1 MQNDVRT
8 ELGVN
13 FIEYA
18 VAVNTDRAIPD
29 AKSGL
34 KPVAKRILWSA
45 FEEGRLYSKPHVK
58 SARIVGDVMGKYHP
72 HGDSSIYGAM
82 VRLSQNWVLRYP
94 LIDWHGSNGN
104 IAGDGPAAARYT
116 EARLSKI
123 TEDGMLCG
131 LKKKNVDFI
140 DNYDE
145 TLLEPVTLP
154 SLFPNLLCN
163 PNTGIGVAMAC
174 NWAPHNLKEVAVA
187 INDYLDGKEPML
199 PGPDFPTGGI
209 VINKDD
215 IPNIMKTG
223 HGSVKIR
230 AKHNIEG
237 NNIVFTE
244 LPYGV
249 STESLL
255 AQIGELSDKEE
266 LTNINEVRD
275 ESNKNG
281 VRIVVECENK
291 LPFVLSQL
299 FSKTNLETTFSYNQV
314 ALVDKTPTE
323 LNLKDCIKI
332 YIEHNNKCIV
342 REAMFD
348 IKKATER
355 LHIIV
360 GLLKALNEIDKIIEM
375 IKKSSSAAAAKET
388 LLVWGYSEEQA
399 KAILDM
405 KLSRLAKLEK
415 EDLEKEKKD
424 LEELLIQLGIICKN
438 PTDELK
444 KRLGELVKKYG
455 DDRRTQLIQISNSS
469 KEEKEIENVE
479 PEKCVVIM
487 TKDGAIKRVPAASF
501 RTQRRNGKGI
511 KNQSEIVSATIR
523 TNTIDSLMVFT
534 DKGKMYRILV
544 DNIPVGTNASKGT
557 PIKSLIVMESNEN
570 PTLIYSIY
578 RDTDAKYLLFTT
590 KNGLVKKTSL
600 EEYVNTKKKTGIAA
614 INLKENDELIS
625 VNLIKDEDIIL
636 LTSNGMGIKFNSKE
650 VAASGRA
657 TMGIKGITL
666 KEGDCVVSALPVR
679 HEDDEIAIF
688 AESGLGKKIKM
699 KELITQKKAG
709 KGLIVYKPTSTTGDV
724 VSGALVS
731 DEDSILIVGTN
742 SSICISA
749 KDIPSLGRASIGNQ
763 LIKNNIVSVSKV

>member
-1 MQNDVRT
+1 MKFSEFEYVRISY
-8 ELGVN
+8 EEMKK
-13 FIEYA
+13 EYE
-18 VAVNTDRAIPD
+18 T
-29 AKSGL
+29 
-34 KPVAKRILWSA
+34 
-45 FEEGRLYSKPHVK
+45 Y
-58 SARIVGDVMGKYHP
+58 
-72 HGDSSIYGAM
+72 
-82 VRLSQNWVLRYP
+82 
-94 LIDWHGSNGN
+94 
-104 IAGDGPAAARYT
+104 
-116 EARLSKI
+116 LSK
-123 TEDGMLCG
+123 
-131 LKKKNVDFI
+131 
-140 DNYDE
+140 
-145 TLLEPVTLP
+145 
-154 SLFPNLLCN
+154 
-163 PNTGIGVAMAC
+163 
-174 NWAPHNLKEVAVA
+174 LKETNDPEEFMKIFNELNKYRGHVDSMRTICSIRHT
-187 INDYLDGKEPML
+187 INTVDEFYDKENEYWDNTSPLLQVYEVELSKLLLDCP
-199 PGPDFPTGGI
+199 F
-209 VINKDD
+209 KDKLD
-215 IPNIMKTG
+215 IPETFYKLAENSLKAFSPEI
-223 HGSVKIR
+223 
-230 AKHNIEG
+230 IEDLQ
-237 NNIVFTE
+237 E
-244 LPYGV
+244 
-249 STESLL
+249 
-255 AQIGELSDKEE
+255 
-266 LTNINEVRD
+266 
-275 ESNKNG
+275 
-281 VRIVVECENK
+281 ENK
-291 LPFVLSQL
+291 LATEYGKLKSSAKIEFDGEIYNLASIAPKMMDPDRDVRKRAVLASTKFYEDNEDKFDEIYDKL
-299 FSKTNLETTFSYNQV
+299 VKVRDRMAKKLGYPNFTPLGYIRMNRLDYDEKMVENYRNQV
-314 ALVDKTPTE
+314 IEDIVPITVE
-323 LNLKDCIKI
+323 L
-332 YIEHNNKCIV
+332 
-342 REAMFD
+342 R
-348 IKKATER
+348 
-355 LHIIV
+355 
-360 GLLKALNEIDKIIEM
+360 
-375 IKKSSSAAAAKET
+375 
-388 LLVWGYSEEQA
+388 
-399 KAILDM
+399 
-405 KLSRLAKLEK
+405 
-415 EDLEKEKKD
+415 
-424 LEELLIQLGIICKN
+424 
-438 PTDELK
+438 
-444 KRLGELVKKYG
+444 KRLNTIVEKYG